1 MLTLIIHKAMVT
13 QFKQNCVYDSWER
26 MKLDMYII
34 RRYLES
40 LPDFLPT
47 GSEFYNSQVIEL
59 AKHWEIV
66 ADLNT
71 TP

>member
-1 MLTLIIHKAMVT
+1 MNVTLMAAE
-13 QFKQNCVYDSWER
+13 FKQSCVYDNWER
-26 MKLDMYII
+26 MKLDMYLI

-40 LPDFLPT
+40 LPDFLPE
-47 GSEFYNSQVIEL
+47 GSAFYNNQVIEL

-71 TP
+71 NH